1 MRLARLN
8 QMAAVF
14 ALLSSLMWGTSDFI
28 GGVISKRVASVVV
41 VGATQCVG
49 LITVATLALATGA
62 WRSPTGYL
70 PWAVLASLSGA
81 SGLVIFYRA
90 LATGT
95 MGVVAPISAMAG
107 LVPVTAGL
115 LAGERFTAATA
126 FGAALIAVGV
136 VLASAPE
143 LRAEAGWR
151 PLAMASVAA
160 LLFGISLLAIA
171 RGSEY
176 SAIMTMTAMR
186 VVSVTLLGLAVAVLV
201 IRGTV
206 RTSIPRNMLPLIV
219 LVGVFDVMANV
230 AFGASA
236 NNGPLVISAVLGSL
250 YPVVTAILA
259 AVILHERLRG
269 VQYLGVAAALIG
281 LSFVTLA

>member
-1 MRLARLN
+1 
-8 QMAAVF
+8 MAAVF
-14 ALLSSLMWGTSDFI
+14 ALLSSLMWGTADFI

-41 VGATQCVG
+41 VTATQTVG
-49 LITVATLALATGA
+49 LLTVGSIALITGA
-62 WRSPTGYL
+62 WRSPTGYV

-107 LVPVTAGL
+107 LVPVVAGL
-115 LAGERFTAATA
+115 LAGERFTTATA
-126 FGAALIAVGV
+126 VGAALIALGV

-143 LRAEAGWR
+143 LRVEAGWR
-151 PLAMASVAA
+151 PLAMASLAA

-171 RGSEY
+171 RGSQY
-176 SAIMTMTAMR
+176 SAIMTMTVMR
-186 VVSVTLLGLAVAVLV
+186 VVSVTMLGTAVALLAG
-201 IRGTV
+201 RGRVTMG
-206 RTSIPRNMLPLIV
+206 IPRSLLPLVV

-236 NNGPLVISAVLGSL
+236 NVGPLVVSAVLGSL
-250 YPVVTAILA
+250 YPVVTAMLA

>member
-1 MRLARLN
+1 
-8 QMAAVF
+8 MAALL
-14 ALLSSLMWGTSDFI
+14 ALLSSLMWGTSDFV
-28 GGVISKRVASVVV
+28 GGLISKRVPSVVV
-41 VGATQCVG
+41 VVAAQTVG
-49 LITVATLALATGA
+49 LVAVGAVALVTGA

-70 PWAVLASLSGA
+70 PWAVLASVSGA

-115 LAGERFTAATA
+115 LDGERFTAATA
-126 FGAALIAVGV
+126 FGAVLIAVGV
-136 VLASAPE
+136 ILASAPE

-151 PLAMASVAA
+151 PLAMASAAA

-186 VVSVTLLGLAVAVLV
+186 VVSVTLLGTAVALLV
-201 IRGTV
+201 ARGTLSSGV
-206 RTSIPRNMLPLIV
+206 PRNLWPLVV

-236 NNGPLVISAVLGSL
+236 NSGPLVISAVLGSL
-250 YPVVTAILA
+250 YPVVTAVLA

>member
-1 MRLARLN
+1 
-8 QMAAVF
+8 MAALL
-14 ALLSSLMWGTSDFI
+14 ALLSSLMWGTADFV
-28 GGVISKRVASVVV
+28 GGLVSKRVPSVVV
-41 VGATQCVG
+41 VGAAQAVG
-49 LITVATLALATGA
+49 LVAVGIVALATGA
-62 WRSPTGYL
+62 WRSPTGYI

-115 LAGERFTAATA
+115 LDGERFTSATA
-126 FGAALIAVGV
+126 FGAVLIAAGV

-151 PLAMASVAA
+151 PLAMASAAA

-186 VVSVTLLGLAVAVLV
+186 MVSVTLLGAAVAVLV
-201 IRGTV
+201 ARGTITGGV
-206 RTSIPRNMLPLIV
+206 PRNLWPLVV

-236 NNGPLVISAVLGSL
+236 NSGPLVISAVLGSL
-250 YPVVTAILA
+250 YPVVTAVLA